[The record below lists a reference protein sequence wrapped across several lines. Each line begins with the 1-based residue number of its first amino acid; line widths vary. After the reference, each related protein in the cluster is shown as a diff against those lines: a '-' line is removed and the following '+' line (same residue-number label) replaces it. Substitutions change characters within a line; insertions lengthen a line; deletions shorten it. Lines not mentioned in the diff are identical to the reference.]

1 MLVVNEMIEKKRKDG
16 GKLYLGFLGT
26 EKAYD
31 MVDREI
37 LGKVFGNIGLGA
49 KITNI
54 VP

>member
-1 MLVVNEMIEKKRKDG
+1 MRRKERMEVNYII
-16 GKLYLGFLGT
+16 LGFLGT